1 LAFFIIIT
9 LFILQRLTELLI
21 SKRNEKWLIRH
32 GAVEHGKRHYPL
44 IILLHMGFIGS
55 LIAEYLL
62 FPGKALIYPFL
73 IVFLVLVVAKIW
85 IIRSLG
91 PYWNTKI
98 YRIPGIAPVRTG
110 AYKYLKHP
118 NYLIV
123 IAEIMIFPLIFH
135 LYYTA
140 LIFTILNAIML
151 TIRIKAEN
159 KVWKIN

>member
-1 LAFFIIIT
+1 
-9 LFILQRLTELLI
+9 
-21 SKRNEKWLIRH
+21 
-32 GAVEHGKRHYPL
+32 
-44 IILLHMGFIGS
+44 MGFIGS

-62 FPGKALIYPFL
+62 FPGKVLIYPFL
-73 IVFLVLVVAKIW
+73 IVFLVLVATKIW
-85 IIRSLG
+85 IIHSLG